1 MDTELSLPYRN
12 SFHAWLQ
19 KNLAQH
25 QQALYWSTKDRFCR
39 YPPIYNYY
47 PLQFAPAFGVQLDT
61 RLEKINLASQLCFKA
76 ALLKDQY
83 NDCKEKDAD
92 SQEQAASAKILF
104 FKPRRSMP
112 SKTFAPFA

>member
-25 QQALYWSTKDRFCR
+25 KQALYWSTMDRFCG
-39 YPPIYNYY
+39 YAPIYDYY

-83 NDCKEKDAD
+83 NDSKEKDAD
-92 SQEQAASAKILF
+92 SQEQSASAKIL
-104 FKPRRSMP
+104 
-112 SKTFAPFA
+112 